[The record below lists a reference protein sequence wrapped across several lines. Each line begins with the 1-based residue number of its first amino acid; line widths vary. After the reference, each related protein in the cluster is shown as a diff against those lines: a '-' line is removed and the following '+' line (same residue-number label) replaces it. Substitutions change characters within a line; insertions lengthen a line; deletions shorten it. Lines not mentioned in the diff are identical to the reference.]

1 MNYLLSALIGYLLGS
16 IPTAYLVIK
25 KAKRIDITEAGS
37 NNVGAM
43 NSYRVSKSKRLGLL
57 VMLIDIGKGYLSVL
71 ATEYIF
77 GEIFIYPA
85 VASIFAVFAHC
96 FNPWLGFKGGRGLA
110 TAAGISIS
118 IIPYVVVVWGL
129 LWVMF
134 FILKK
139 NILFSN
145 ISSTIFS
152 LIVFFNTMEIAVK
165 YVKPTPESLYTLVL
179 LITSVMIIIIIKH
192 LEPLKELLFEKEIFR
207 IKRDGKK

>member
-1 MNYLLSALIGYLLGS
+1 MTYLLSAIIGFLLGS
-16 IPTAYLVIK
+16 IPTAYLIIK
-25 KAKRIDITEAGS
+25 RAKGIDITEAGS

-71 ATEYIF
+71 ATKYIF
-77 GEIFIYPA
+77 GDIFIYPA
-85 VASIFAVFAHC
+85 IAAIFAVFAHC

-118 IIPYVVVVWGL
+118 IIPYFLVVWGL

-152 LIVFFNTMEIAVK
+152 LIVFFNTTEIAVK
-165 YVKPTPESLYTLVL
+165 YVNPVPENLSSLVL